1 MASNFVGARF
11 RLHGREAET
20 GLDCIG
26 LVIAAYRQ
34 AGVEIA
40 PTFDDYPLRGMS
52 LPDIISTFTASGLT
66 FRQGAPRTGDIAL
79 IACGHGQYH
88 AALIGPDS
96 HIHAHAGLR
105 RVVETPGWPDGV
117 VEVFTIDT
125 SS

>member
-1 MASNFVGARF
+1 MARNFVGSRF

-40 PTFDDYPLRGMS
+40 PTFNDYPLRGMS

-66 FRQGAPRTGDIAL
+66 FRQGVPRIGDIAL
-79 IACGHGQYH
+79 IDCGHGQDH
-88 AALIGPDS
+88 VALLGPDS

-117 VEVFTIDT
+117 VGVFQIGNPL
-125 SS
+125 